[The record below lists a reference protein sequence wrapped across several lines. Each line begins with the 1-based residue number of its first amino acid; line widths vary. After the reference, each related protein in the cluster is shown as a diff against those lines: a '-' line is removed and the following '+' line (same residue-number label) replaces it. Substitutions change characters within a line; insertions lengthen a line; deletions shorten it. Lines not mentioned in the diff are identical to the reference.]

1 MRAVQCTLL
10 STSITQDNIGNDI
23 EVVYEKVIPI
33 IKVEDIYANEFYQA
47 NQQGLKPSLRL
58 RISALNY
65 SDEQE
70 LIYMNKN
77 YTIIRT
83 QEPTADEVILVCE
96 RKIANENR

>member
-47 NQQGLKPSLRL
+47 SQQGLKPSLRL

-96 RKIANENR
+96 RKISNENR